1 MAKSRLVGSYPV
13 IGIRPT
19 IDGRRGALDVRGS
32 LEEQTM
38 NMAKSAAKLF
48 EENLKSPLV
57 VMNNISTQMAIMAG
71 ELIQK
76 EEKLEDIV
84 RILEEENET
93 EYKIIYPQIQK
104 QKTILTCCITGTGT
118 AEQIRLLIENRIPK
132 EMDIQVI
139 S

>member
-1 MAKSRLVGSYPV
+1 MV
-13 IGIRPT
+13 
-19 IDGRRGALDVRGS
+19 DMGS
-32 LEEQTM
+32 LREIYR
-38 NMAKSAAKLF
+38 SF

-104 QKTILTCCITGTGT
+104 QKLF
-118 AEQIRLLIENRIPK
+118 
-132 EMDIQVI
+132 
-139 S
+139 

>member
-1 MAKSRLVGSYPV
+1 M
-13 IGIRPT
+13 
-19 IDGRRGALDVRGS
+19 GS
-32 LEEQTM
+32 LREIYR
-38 NMAKSAAKLF
+38 SF

-93 EYKIIYPQIQK
+93 EYKIIYPQIT
-104 QKTILTCCITGTGT
+104 KTKNYFN
-118 AEQIRLLIENRIPK
+118 LLHYRHRNGGA
-132 EMDIQVI
+132 DSSVD
-139 S
+139 

>member
-1 MAKSRLVGSYPV
+1 MV
-13 IGIRPT
+13 
-19 IDGRRGALDVRGS
+19 DMGS
-32 LEEQTM
+32 L
-38 NMAKSAAKLF
+38 KGIYRSF

-57 VMNNISTQMAIMAG
+57 TAMNNISTQMAIMAG

-118 AEQIRLLIENRIPK
+118 AEQIRLLIENSIPK

-139 S
+139 SYDYDQLQNVEIVKESTRSVKS

>member
-1 MAKSRLVGSYPV
+1 MDERVCRKNDVSH
-13 IGIRPT
+13 GI
-19 IDGRRGALDVRGS
+19 ILMVDMGS
-32 LEEQTM
+32 LREIYR
-38 NMAKSAAKLF
+38 SF

-93 EYKIIYPQIQK
+93 EYKIIYPQIQNK
-104 QKTILTCCITGTGT
+104 NYFN
-118 AEQIRLLIENRIPK
+118 LLHYRHRNGGA
-132 EMDIQVI
+132 DSSVD
-139 S
+139 

>member
-1 MAKSRLVGSYPV
+1 
-13 IGIRPT
+13 
-19 IDGRRGALDVRGS
+19 
-32 LEEQTM
+32 
-38 NMAKSAAKLF
+38 
-48 EENLKSPLV
+48 
-57 VMNNISTQMAIMAG
+57 MAG

-118 AEQIRLLIENRIPK
+118 AEQIRLLIIIIRNHLNIHFFWNTVFNQQTNLWICQLRKMYP
-132 EMDIQVI
+132 M
-139 S
+139 SCNG

>member
-1 MAKSRLVGSYPV
+1 MPIEKNVSDVVQWMKEYVEKNDVSH
-13 IGIRPT
+13 GI
-19 IDGRRGALDVRGS
+19 ILMVDMGS
-32 LEEQTM
+32 LREIYR
-38 NMAKSAAKLF
+38 SF

-104 QKTILTCCITGTGT
+104 QKLF
-118 AEQIRLLIENRIPK
+118 
-132 EMDIQVI
+132 
-139 S
+139 

>member
-1 MAKSRLVGSYPV
+1 MPIEKNVSDVVQWMKEYVEKNDVSH
-13 IGIRPT
+13 GI
-19 IDGRRGALDVRGS
+19 ILMVDMGS
-32 LEEQTM
+32 LRGIYR
-38 NMAKSAAKLF
+38 SF

-93 EYKIIYPQIQK
+93 AVSYTHLDVYKRQTLQ
-104 QKTILTCCITGTGT
+104 QS
-118 AEQIRLLIENRIPK
+118 Q
-132 EMDIQVI
+132 
-139 S
+139 